1 MERAR
6 SYHREHYRLPVTYGV
21 LFSDKAVV
29 GEGIVTNLSVFGCTI
44 ETPTP
49 IPCEQILSM
58 RLILPDK
65 GESLP
70 VDVAEVRWVNGNKV
84 GVKFLQV
91 ERAANIRLHGFIWDR
106 MVERFEAL
114 LASTPSTTS

>member
-1 MERAR
+1 MDHPRTYR
-6 SYHREHYRLPVTYGV
+6 REHYRLPVAYGV

-29 GEGIVTNLSVFGCTI
+29 GEGKVTNLSVFGCTI

-49 IPCEQILSM
+49 VDREQMLSM

-70 VDVAEVRWVNGNKV
+70 IEVAEVRWVSGTKI
-84 GVKFLQV
+84 GVKFV
-91 ERAANIRLHGFIWDR
+91 EIERAANVRLHGFVWDR
-106 MVERFEAL
+106 MVERFESL
-114 LASTPSTTS
+114 LASTPSSMS

>member
-1 MERAR
+1 MDR
-6 SYHREHYRLPVTYGV
+6 SRTYRREHYRLPVAYGV

-29 GEGIVTNLSVFGCTI
+29 GEGKVTNLSVFGCTI
-44 ETPTP
+44 ETPTSV
-49 IPCEQILSM
+49 PCQQTLSM

-70 VDVAEVRWVNGNKV
+70 IEVAEVRWVNGNKV

-91 ERAANIRLHGFIWDR
+91 ERTANVRLHGFIWDR
-106 MVERFEAL
+106 MVERFETL
-114 LASTPSTTS
+114 LASTPSTSS